1 MNKQDKNIEVFS
13 RIANYVVKQHT
24 SRGKGNASFE
34 YLQDLINNAQII
46 NQTLMT
52 SAIRMVNKAK
62 KSQDATDVDSLVEK
76 LKHIIHSSVTKY
88 TQSYS

>member
-1 MNKQDKNIEVFS
+1 MNKQDKNIEIFS
-13 RIANYVVKQHT
+13 RIANYVVKQHA

-34 YLQDLINNAQII
+34 YLQELINNAQVI

-52 SAIRMVNKAK
+52 AAIRMVNKAK
-62 KSQDATDVDSLVEK
+62 EHQDTDVDMLVSK
-76 LKHIIHSSVTKY
+76 LKNIIHSSVTKY